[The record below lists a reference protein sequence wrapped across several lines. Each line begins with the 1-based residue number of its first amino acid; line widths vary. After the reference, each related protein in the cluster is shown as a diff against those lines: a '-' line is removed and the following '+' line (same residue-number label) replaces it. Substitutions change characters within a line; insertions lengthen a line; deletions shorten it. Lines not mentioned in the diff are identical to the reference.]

1 MPEIEHDFTRARPAW
16 ATWAATTAMSVE
28 ELPEFLQHE
37 RADVR
42 CMAAEA
48 VSQTAADP
56 SSVAGLVAAPKLLEA
71 LLSACGGADE
81 ASVHAAAALV
91 NICAESLAV
100 ARPRLLAAGAVK
112 IARAGAVGSGA
123 DSARTAE
130 QSAQHIEFCCMLLAN
145 LTQGDD
151 GRAALADDGTPLA
164 LDELVRLYAADAEG
178 SGRRHLGP
186 ALTNCLAHA
195 AGRKALLLG
204 NPKVKRGPPPLLTL
218 CTLLRSPDAS
228 KRLDA
233 ARCLRNVCFEAQGG
247 AAAAADGVEN
257 PVDALLK
264 HAAVLVAALAAG
276 LAVTDG
282 GATSPWPD
290 AELYSSDEL
299 AGFSAELRA
308 ALPPIPPPREPTG
321 TAPAA
326 VDPESEEAM
335 KAAADEELA
344 RRRRCREA
352 NPFVEPQPEARQ
364 AATEALLLLSNN
376 EQAAE
381 AMRAAGLQPLLRQS
395 HFSEWHEPTA
405 EANANLVRAAG
416 MLQMPEEE
424 GAGKEEPRIEEV
436 E

>member
-1 MPEIEHDFTRARPAW
+1 M
-16 ATWAATTAMSVE
+16 
-28 ELPEFLQHE
+28 
-37 RADVR
+37 
-42 CMAAEA
+42 
-48 VSQTAADP
+48 
-56 SSVAGLVAAPKLLEA
+56 
-71 LLSACGGADE
+71 
-81 ASVHAAAALV
+81 
-91 NICAESLAV
+91 
-100 ARPRLLAAGAVK
+100 
-112 IARAGAVGSGA
+112 
-123 DSARTAE
+123 
-130 QSAQHIEFCCMLLAN
+130 
-145 LTQGDD
+145 
-151 GRAALADDGTPLA
+151 
-164 LDELVRLYAADAEG
+164 
-178 SGRRHLGP
+178 
-186 ALTNCLAHA
+186 
-195 AGRKALLLG
+195 
-204 NPKVKRGPPPLLTL
+204 
-218 CTLLRSPDAS
+218 
-228 KRLDA
+228 
-233 ARCLRNVCFEAQGG
+233 
-247 AAAAADGVEN
+247 
-257 PVDALLK
+257 DALLK

-326 VDPESEEAM
+326 VDPKSEEAM

-352 NPFVEPQPEARQ
+352 NPFVETQPEARQ

-424 GAGKEEPRIEEV
+424 GAGEEEPRIEEV

>member
-1 MPEIEHDFTRARPAW
+1 MRGDVDGNV
-16 ATWAATTAMSVE
+16 AMSVE

-123 DSARTAE
+123 DTTARSAE
-130 QSAQHIEFCCMLLAN
+130 QSAQHVEFCCMLLAN

-178 SGRRHLGP
+178 GGRRHLGP

-218 CTLLRSPDAS
+218 CTLLRSSDAT

-247 AAAAADGVEN
+247 AAAAAADGAEA

-424 GAGKEEPRIEEV
+424 GAGEEEPRIEEV